1 MSAINQIFPMKNKV
15 QPYAWG
21 STSAIPL
28 LQGREPRPDQPE
40 AELWMG
46 THPKAPSLI
55 KTDSNWVPL
64 DEAISAY
71 PIDFLGKKTADRFDN
86 KLPYLFKVLAAAQP
100 LSLQAHPDLDQAQ
113 RGFERENSI
122 GIPFDAPHRNYKDD
136 NHKPECICALT
147 DFWAMCGFRKVSEI
161 LTLASPIVSDELD
174 NLLQILKNRPD
185 SKGLKLFFKE
195 MMTRPNEV
203 RLQITREAVDSVQ
216 AVTEKNPVY
225 RWMLSLSDAYP
236 GDIGVLSP
244 LFLNLIKLR
253 PGEAL
258 YLSAGELHAY
268 LEGVGIELMANSDNV
283 LRGGLTPKHVD
294 VNELLQVL
302 NFKERKLQVLTAQA
316 AHDGE
321 AIYPCDVK
329 EFKLSTLKVDHRT
342 VYRSD
347 RQRSMEIILCTSGKS
362 TISDSEGN
370 KDLSLD
376 KGTAVV
382 VPAAL
387 KGYTITGEAAMFK
400 ASVPL

>member
-1 MSAINQIFPMKNKV
+1 MKNKV
-15 QPYAWG
+15 QTYAWG

-28 LQGREPRPDQPE
+28 LQGRAPRPDLPE

-46 THPKAPSLI
+46 AHPKAPSLI
-55 KTDSNWVPL
+55 KVDSNWARL
-64 DEAISAY
+64 DEIISAY
-71 PIDFLGKKTADRFDN
+71 PVELLGNKTADLFDN
-86 KLPYLFKVLAAAQP
+86 KLPYLFKVLAAARP

-113 RGFERENSI
+113 SGFERENDV

-147 DFWAMCGFRKVSEI
+147 DFWALCGFRKVSEI
-161 LTLASPIVSDELD
+161 LTLASPIVSVELD
-174 NLLQILKNRPD
+174 HLLQILKNRPD
-185 SKGLKLFFKE
+185 SEGLKLFFKK
-195 MMTRPNEV
+195 MMTLPSEV
-203 RLQITREAVDSVQ
+203 KLQTTREAVNGVQ
-216 AVTEKNPVY
+216 ALAEKNPVY
-225 RWMLSLSDAYP
+225 RWMLSLSNAYP
-236 GDIGVLSP
+236 GDIGILSP
-244 LFLNLIKLR
+244 LFLNLIKLH

-302 NFKERKLQVLTAQA
+302 NFCERGLQVLSPQA
-316 AHDGE
+316 AQDGE

-329 EFKLSTLKVDHRT
+329 EFKLSTLKVDHHT

-347 RQRSMEIILCTSGKS
+347 RQRSMEIILCISGKS
-362 TISDSEGN
+362 TISDSEAN
-370 KDLSLD
+370 KDVALD

-387 KGYTITGEAAMFK
+387 KGYAITGDAVLYK